1 MNSLTVTAELPRARR
16 RRPIV
21 PRLVGAEW
29 LKLRRRRGLVVS
41 VVALTVA
48 PMVVESLVLLGMDGP
63 AGGKANFEG
72 AMGVLVLL
80 SVVAGILVGATVGT
94 GDLRSGVFRELVVT
108 GRSRLA
114 LFAARVPAGLALLL
128 PIVALAFAVAAT
140 TALAFAG
147 SVEVTSHPEGIGH
160 APLAVIDYTAPS
172 ASLITGAAVWLALST
187 ALSFVLALG
196 FSSLVGS
203 IGTSIGVLL
212 GFWLVATPVL
222 LNIGQLGALRQGL
235 VVAPLDRLAPAAL
248 FQGDPVVPMSLA
260 AAVFA
265 IAAWTVVPLALGV
278 WRTSTR
284 DA

>member
-1 MNSLTVTAELPRARR
+1 MNSLTVTAELPRTHRR
-16 RRPIV
+16 RRTA

-29 LKLRRRRGLVVS
+29 LKLRRRRGLVLS
-41 VVALTVA
+41 VLGLTVA
-48 PMVVESLVLLGMDGP
+48 PMVVATIVLLALDGP
-63 AGGKANFEG
+63 AGGKENFEG

-94 GDLRSGVFRELVVT
+94 ADLRSGVFRELVVT

-128 PIVALAFAVAAT
+128 PIVGAAFAVMAT
-140 TALAFAG
+140 TAVAFAG
-147 SVEVTSHPEGIGH
+147 AVEVTGH
-160 APLAVIDYTAPS
+160 DVVDYTAPS
-172 ASLITGAAVWLALST
+172 ATLVAGTAGWLALST

-203 IGTSIGVLL
+203 IGTSLGVLL

-222 LNIGQLGALRQGL
+222 LNIGQLGALRQAL
-235 VVAPLDRLAPAAL
+235 VAAPLDRLAPAAL
-248 FQGDPVVPMSLA
+248 FQGEPVVPMSLGA
-260 AAVFA
+260 AAFA
-265 IAAWTVVPLALGV
+265 IAAWIVVPLALGA
-278 WRTSTR
+278 WRTATR